1 MKQTLKTLLALMAGA
16 MALAA
21 CSEDA
26 MVENNNS
33 NNNNN
38 VASGTKIA
46 LTFSAQQEND
56 GSTRAAIDGTDSKKI
71 DWQTTDHISVF
82 DGSSNNDFAIKE
94 IDSSDAT
101 SATFTG
107 EAAEAATYT
116 ALYPYQSG
124 AALRGEDITGV
135 VLPATQTATPGSFD
149 PAAGLM
155 MAVTTG
161 AEKNFAF
168 KNAVAYIKV
177 TTDVPAKEITFS
189 SFDCEDIA
197 GTVTLSY
204 NSGTPT
210 ATVTSGGTDIVTLV
224 PPTGEETIPA
234 GTYYIAVLPQ
244 ALPFGFTLSYVDA
257 EGVAHNRISNKEY
270 TSVRNK
276 VTNMGTI
283 NAGNTYTNR
292 QIVYYADAKIAS
304 FNNNS
309 RVDFNDNTNLYLYH
323 GTGFTHE
330 FNDGIG
336 VFTFEKDVKQI
347 ADLFYNQSAVTK
359 VILPV
364 SITQINGNSFSGTS
378 IKELYLPKSITTL
391 SLRSLQGFSKLEKL
405 LLPKHATI
413 AEGALFSNPKLK
425 NIYGFYTTP
434 EHNAVIQNNVLLGVA
449 GGNIPAVIPDGVKRI
464 GNYVFAWATIEGSLT
479 IPQGVESIGQDAFEE
494 CVISG
499 DLFIPKSVTTIEQ
512 YAFNKTYQ
520 LQSVTFEEGSNL
532 TRIYKGA
539 FNWSK
544 ARVTLPNSLT
554 RIDQNAFYA
563 YNTNQPTKTDIV
575 IPDNVTLIEQQ
586 AFYQAKNIES
596 ITFGA
601 KLSSVGARAFGLIGA
616 DNTHSAPAAEQTNLK
631 YIYSKKPTPPT
642 LDPNVFQNTQMG
654 ALVKIYV
661 PTASV
666 DAYKAA
672 AVWSSYADKREG
684 YDF

>member
-1 MKQTLKTLLALMAGA
+1 MKQTLKTLLAMMAGT

-38 VASGTKIA
+38 VAPGTKIA
-46 LTFSAQQEND
+46 LTFSAQQENE

-71 DWQTTDHISVF
+71 DWQTADHISVF

-94 IDSSDAT
+94 IDPSDAT

-107 EAAEAATYT
+107 EAADAATYT

-124 AALRGEDITGV
+124 AALSGEDITGV

-177 TTDVPAKEITFS
+177 TTEVPAKEITFS

-244 ALPFGFTLSYVDA
+244 TLPFGFTLSYVDA

-283 NAGNTYTNR
+283 NASNTYTNR
-292 QIVYYADAKIAS
+292 QIVYYADAKITSLPLNAL
-304 FNNNS
+304 
-309 RVDFNDNTNLYLYH
+309 VILNDNT
-323 GTGFTHE
+323 
-330 FNDGIG
+330 
-336 VFTFEKDVKQI
+336 
-347 ADLFYNQSAVTK
+347 
-359 VILPV
+359 
-364 SITQINGNSFSGTS
+364 
-378 IKELYLPKSITTL
+378 ELYLK
-391 SLRSLQGFSKLEKL
+391 
-405 LLPKHATI
+405 
-413 AEGALFSNPKLK
+413 
-425 NIYGFYTTP
+425 YG
-434 EHNAVIQNNVLLGVA
+434 VCNVWCG
-449 GGNIPAVIPDGVKRI
+449 
-464 GNYVFAWATIEGSLT
+464 
-479 IPQGVESIGQDAFEE
+479 
-494 CVISG
+494 
-499 DLFIPKSVTTIEQ
+499 
-512 YAFNKTYQ
+512 
-520 LQSVTFEEGSNL
+520 
-532 TRIYKGA
+532 
-539 FNWSK
+539 
-544 ARVTLPNSLT
+544 
-554 RIDQNAFYA
+554 
-563 YNTNQPTKTDIV
+563 
-575 IPDNVTLIEQQ
+575 
-586 AFYQAKNIES
+586 
-596 ITFGA
+596 
-601 KLSSVGARAFGLIGA
+601 
-616 DNTHSAPAAEQTNLK
+616 
-631 YIYSKKPTPPT
+631 
-642 LDPNVFQNTQMG
+642 
-654 ALVKIYV
+654 
-661 PTASV
+661 
-666 DAYKAA
+666 
-672 AVWSSYADKREG
+672 
-684 YDF
+684 

>member
-1 MKQTLKTLLALMAGA
+1 MKKTLKTLLAMMAGT

-38 VASGTKIA
+38 VAPGTKIA

-71 DWQTTDHISVF
+71 DWQTADHISVF
-82 DGSSNNDFAIKE
+82 DGSSNNDFVIDE
-94 IDSSDAT
+94 IDPSDAT

-107 EAAEAATYT
+107 EAADAATYT

-124 AALRGEDITGV
+124 AALSGEYITGV

-244 ALPFGFTLSYVDA
+244 TLPFGFTLSYVDA

-283 NAGNTYTNR
+283 NASNTYTNR
-292 QIVYYADAKIAS
+292 QIVYYADAKITS
-304 FNNNS
+304 FKNAN
-309 RVDFNDNTNLYLYH
+309 VILNDDTEVYLEF

-330 FNDGIG
+330 FSDGIG
-336 VFTFEKDVKQI
+336 VITFEKDIKSTNL
-347 ADLFYNQSAVTK
+347 LFDEISSVTK
-359 VILPV
+359 VILPA
-364 SITQINGNSFSGTS
+364 SIPELGSRNFGGTS
-378 IKELYLPKSITTL
+378 IKELYLPKSITKIEDY
-391 SLRSLQGFSKLEKL
+391 SLVGIGQLEKL

-413 AEGALFSNPKLK
+413 GEGTIYYNPKLQA
-425 NIYGFYTTP
+425 IYGPYTTP
-434 EHNAVIQNNVLLGVA
+434 EHNAVIKDNVLLGVA
-449 GGNIPAVIPDGVKRI
+449 GANIPAIPDGVTKI
-464 GNYVFAWATIEGSLT
+464 GKFVYGYASITGTFI
-479 IPQGVESIGQDAFEE
+479 IPQSVTTITDRAFVQCE
-494 CVISG
+494 ISG
-499 DLFIPKSVTTIEQ
+499 DLVIPKSVSYIGEF
-512 YAFNKTYQ
+512 AFENTNQ
-520 LQSVTFEEGSNL
+520 LNSVTFEEGSNL
-532 TRIYKGA
+532 TRIYRNT
-539 FNWSK
+539 FTWSK

-554 RIDQNAFYA
+554 QIDQKAFYA
-563 YNTNQPTKTDIV
+563 YNTNQPTKTNIV
-575 IPDNVTLIEQQ
+575 IPDNVTMIDQM
-586 AFYQAKNIES
+586 AFYQASNIES

-601 KLSSVGARAFGLIGA
+601 KLSSVGSMAFGRIGA

-631 YIYSKKPTPPT
+631 YIYSKNPTPPT
-642 LDPNVFQNTQMG
+642 LASDVFQYTQMG
-654 ALVKIYV
+654 DIEKIYV
-661 PTASV
+661 PRASV
-666 DAYKAA
+666 EAYKAA
-672 AVWSSYADKREG
+672 AVWSSYASKIEG

>member
-1 MKQTLKTLLALMAGA
+1 MKQTLKTVLALMAGA

-26 MVENNNS
+26 MVENNN

-38 VASGTKIA
+38 VAPGTKIA

-82 DGSSNNDFAIKE
+82 DGSSNNDFVIDE
-94 IDSSDAT
+94 IDPSDAT

-107 EAAEAATYT
+107 EAAEAATYA

-124 AALRGEDITGV
+124 AALSGEDITGV

-177 TTDVPAKEITFS
+177 TTEVPAKEITFS

-224 PPTGEETIPA
+224 PATGEETIPA

-283 NAGNTYTNR
+283 NASNTYTNR
-292 QIVYYADAKIAS
+292 QIVYYADAKITSLPSNAH
-304 FNNNS
+304 
-309 RVDFNDNTNLYLYH
+309 VILNDNTEVYLED

-330 FNDGIG
+330 FSDGIG
-336 VFTFEKDVKQI
+336 VITFEKDIKQTI
-347 ADLFYNQSAVTK
+347 QLFDGISSVTK
-359 VILPV
+359 VILPA
-364 SITQINGNSFSGTS
+364 SIPELGSWNFDGTS
-378 IKELYLPKSITTL
+378 IKELYLPKSITKIEDY
-391 SLRSLQGFSKLEKL
+391 SLAGIGQLEKL

-413 AEGALFSNPKLK
+413 GEGTIYNNPKLQA
-425 NIYGFYTTP
+425 IYGPYTTP
-434 EHNAVIQNNVLLGVA
+434 EHNAVIKDNVLLGVA
-449 GGNIPAVIPDGVKRI
+449 GANIPAIPEGVTKI
-464 GNYVFAWATIEGSLT
+464 GKFVYGYASITGTFI
-479 IPQGVESIGQDAFEE
+479 IPQSVTTITDRAFIK
-494 CVISG
+494 CKISG
-499 DLFIPKSVTTIEQ
+499 DLVIPKSVSYIGEF
-512 YAFNKTYQ
+512 AFDNTNQ
-520 LQSVTFEEGSNL
+520 LNSVTFEEGSNL
-532 TRIYKGA
+532 TRIYRYT

-544 ARVTLPNSLT
+544 ARVTLPKSLT
-554 RIDQNAFYA
+554 RIDQYAFFA

-575 IPDNVTLIEQQ
+575 IPDNVTTIEQY
-586 AFYQAKNIES
+586 AFYQASNIES

-601 KLSSVGARAFGLIGA
+601 KLSSVGSMAFGNIGA
-616 DNTHSAPAAEQTNLK
+616 EGTHSAPAEEQTNLK
-631 YIYSKKPTPPT
+631 YIYSKNPTPPT
-642 LDPNVFQNTQMG
+642 LASDVFQYTQMG
-654 ALVKIYV
+654 DLEKIYV
-661 PTASV
+661 PRASV
-666 DAYKAA
+666 EAYKAA
-672 AVWSSYADKREG
+672 AVWSSYASKIEG